1 MLREIVSTLMI
12 LEGGLLMAACLF
24 PGSDL
29 YVVSVLRNHPEFFP
43 PTRLAELVAIVGILR
58 RLGALFGATCCVAG
72 FAARRGKPWGRWLAV
87 AMSVINLGLVVF
99 VPLGVAGLFAYLRE
113 AQVKAAIEEA
123 PPATGERPEPISHL
137 LTMVMSVGLVVY
149 FSQYLQRIGVELDL
163 PVTGMER
170 LGLLW
175 ILIGQ
180 LFFGL
185 IHEVGHYGAAWLT
198 GFRFH
203 EVRVGPFLWEK
214 RPGGTWGFRFSFPQM
229 LAGSG
234 YLLAIPQGADGL
246 RFNWILVAAAGPA
259 TSLLLA
265 LLGFLAIV
273 SMRGTEFAPYW
284 WQAAYVTALCA
295 ADFAANMVPVGLSDG
310 ATLMHTMFG
319 TRRGVGIVAGLEAA
333 MLNDRA
339 RRDAGIMDPVELVET
354 RKQALEQMKKSVEP
368 PGLPQV
374 MQRIEFAQA
383 ALRGRR
389 LDDAMTALQEVAQT
403 LPTIEVVPELVRFQY
418 WATLFD
424 TATARRQ
431 FTTAAEARE
440 KGLELGALIGP
451 EKLDWEDWVPVR
463 VACARMWMS
472 DGEYVHALKA
482 VQEARA
488 RCPERRSV
496 TGHAAELLAVEAEC
510 ELRLGRPEAAE
521 GLIEAAIDVASSL
534 ADAQKAT
541 AMELLAN
548 TATRL
553 SLAGEYGCA
562 EPLFAAAIA
571 SMIRT
576 ASPGL
581 LTGYRTAW
589 AIALYENGRLEDSAQ
604 VLAQVDPSATQM
616 ALDIQTLRANLLM
629 AEDKAAEAL
638 EVLSPFFAGEPPP
651 PPPKVEP
658 ESEGELFGP
667 PQEAPQGFQDIDR
680 HQLNLARGRAL
691 RSWAFFRS
699 GNVDAALADARQACD
714 ELMPY
719 EFPDAA
725 PALMTLALAVAEENS
740 SLAEA
745 YVHESVRLIT
755 QTTLL
760 SATTKASRLTE
771 LARSMV
777 QVNRREWAKTL
788 LEHAAR
794 YRSQAKPHS
803 MNAAAN
809 THR

>member
-1 MLREIVSTLMI
+1 M
-12 LEGGLLMAACLF
+12 
-24 PGSDL
+24 
-29 YVVSVLRNHPEFFP
+29 
-43 PTRLAELVAIVGILR
+43 
-58 RLGALFGATCCVAG
+58 
-72 FAARRGKPWGRWLAV
+72 
-87 AMSVINLGLVVF
+87 F
-99 VPLGVAGLFAYLRE
+99 VPVGVAGLFPYLRE
-113 AQVKAAIEEA
+113 TEVKAAIEEA
-123 PPATGERPEPISHL
+123 PAATGERPEPTSHL
-137 LTMVMSVGLVVY
+137 LTIVMSVGLVVY
-149 FSQYLQRIGVELDL
+149 FSQHLQRIGAELEL
-163 PVTGMER
+163 PVTGAER
-170 LGLLW
+170 LGLHW
-175 ILIGQ
+175 ILSGQ

-185 IHEVGHYGAAWLT
+185 IHELGHYGAAWLT

-203 EVRVGPFLWEK
+203 EVRVGPFLWEM

-234 YLLAIPQGADGL
+234 YLLAIPQTAEGL

-273 SMRGTEFAPYW
+273 SMRGTEFAPNW

-295 ADFAANMVPVGLSDG
+295 ADFAANILPVGLTDG

-319 TRRGVGIVAGLEAA
+319 TRRGVEIVAGLEAA
-333 MLNDRA
+333 MRNDRA
-339 RRDAGIMDPVELVET
+339 RRDAESMEPMELVET
-354 RKQALEQMKKSVEP
+354 REQALEQLKKSVAP
-368 PGLPQV
+368 PGLPHV
-374 MQRIEFAQA
+374 IERIEFARE

-389 LDDAMTALQEVAQT
+389 LDEAMTALQAASEA
-403 LPTIEVVPELVRFQY
+403 LPAIEAVPELARFQY

-440 KGLELGALIGP
+440 KGLEIGALIGP

-472 DGEYVHALKA
+472 DGEYALALKA

-488 RCPERRSV
+488 RCPERRTV
-496 TGHAAELLAVEAEC
+496 TGDAAELLTVEAEC
-510 ELRLGRPEAAE
+510 ELRLGRREAAE
-521 GLIEAAIDVASSL
+521 GLIEAAIDVATNL
-534 ADAQKAT
+534 AEAQRAT
-541 AMELLAN
+541 TMELLAN

-553 SLAGEYGCA
+553 SLAGEFGCA

-571 SMIRT
+571 SMSHT
-576 ASPGL
+576 GSPGV
-581 LTGYRTAW
+581 LTTYRTAW
-589 AIALYENGRLEDSAQ
+589 AIALYENGRLEDAAQ
-604 VLAQVDPSATQM
+604 VLEQVDTGETRM

-629 AEDKAAEAL
+629 AEDRATEAL
-638 EVLSPFFAGEPPP
+638 EVLNPFFAGMPPAQ
-651 PPPKVEP
+651 PPKAEA
-658 ESEGELFGP
+658 EAEGELCAP
-667 PQEAPQGFQDIDR
+667 PQGAPQGIQDIDQ

-691 RSWAFFRS
+691 RSWAFYRN
-699 GNVDAALADARQACD
+699 GKVEEALSDARQACD

-725 PALMTLALAVAEENS
+725 PALMTLAMSATEENPG
-740 SLAEA
+740 LAEA
-745 YVHESVRLIT
+745 YIQESIRLIT

-788 LEHAAR
+788 LDLAVR
-794 YRSQAKPHS
+794 YRSQAKTAP
-803 MNAAAN
+803 ADATAN
-809 THR
+809 TNG